1 MSRQCRARV
10 GHESPGKHE
19 SLGNHAS
26 LVGHREDRHGAER
39 REQPRR
45 AHLARLRR
53 AAQDAVVQTFIS
65 STTNNN
71 DERPAAR
78 RAVCGARAA
87 ARTPTARSS
96 AWRRTHQRRW
106 VTTSSRRSGPAA
118 RSSACCPRAAR
129 TASRAAYSAH
139 LLRALLPSGLSSL
152 CSPDAPPL
160 APCEKSLS
168 GPRRAMR
175 HADEAAP
182 SLSAWLGVPPDK
194 SQYRCAAERPSQ
206 LPPPP
211 PQPPRRG
218 RAASALLAPHPSA
231 LRWRLALGLAGLHHS
246 RQV

>member
-1 MSRQCRARV
+1 M
-10 GHESPGKHE
+10 
-19 SLGNHAS
+19 LNHSFHPPLIIMMKDLRLAAQY
-26 LVGHREDRHGAER
+26 AER
-39 REQPRR
+39 ELQHVQPLLV
-45 AHLARLRR
+45 ALPVH
-53 AAQDAVVQTFIS
+53 S
-65 STTNNN
+65 SRCEETLFT
-71 DERPAAR
+71 
-78 RAVCGARAA
+78 A
-87 ARTPTARSS
+87 ARTATARSS

-106 VTTSSRRSGPAA
+106 VTTSSWRSGPAA

-129 TASRAAYSAH
+129 SASRAAYSAH

-194 SQYRCAAERPSQ
+194 PQYRRAAERPNQ

-231 LRWRLALGLAGLHHS
+231 LRCRLALGLAGLRHS